1 MNLVELL
8 IEFTNK
14 GRYEV
19 FKSLYKENK
28 RHSQLEKELGIPG
41 PEISRNL
48 KRLCKKELIKKVG
61 DKYEITSTGK
71 IFYQVL
77 IILELSL
84 KHKDFFNN
92 HEIDAIPI
100 ELILKLGTLST
111 VNITGQTMKNV
122 QIWSDL
128 VKNSERFI
136 MGISDQFQDSI
147 IPILEK
153 KINNLSLE
161 IRALVE
167 GKLLFDSVKVG
178 QQFEDRHAFYE
189 KIDAFRNVRVLDR
202 AQISLLVT
210 EKGSILFLSKDG
222 AIDYSQCLFDTQE
235 SFINWTI
242 ELFESY
248 WIKGKDLKSFIKK
261 EK

>member
-1 MNLVELL
+1 M
-8 IEFTNK
+8 

-19 FKSLYKENK
+19 FQSLYKGNK
-28 RHSQLEKELGIPG
+28 RHSQLEKELNIPG

-77 IILELSL
+77 MIFEMSL

-100 ELILKLGTLST
+100 ELILKLGNLNT
-111 VNITGQTMKNV
+111 VKITGQTMKNI

-128 VKNSERFI
+128 VKSSGRFI

-147 IPILEK
+147 LPILEK
-153 KINNLSLE
+153 KINNQSLE
-161 IRALVE
+161 IKALVE
-167 GKLLFDSVKVG
+167 GKLLFDSAKVG
-178 QQFEDRHAFYE
+178 QQFEDRHAFYD

-202 AQISLLVT
+202 VEVSLLVT
-210 EKGSILFLSKDG
+210 DKGSILFLSKDG

-235 SFINWTI
+235 SFMSWTI

-248 WIKGKDLKSFIKK
+248 WKKGKELKSFIKK